1 MEKEEIDY
9 NELKGRKNPK
19 EDKDIAALSNKKK
32 PIVILEHANLELT
45 NDKRNPEIINS

>member
-19 EDKDIAALSNKKK
+19 EDKDIAFNKKLNETK
-32 PIVILEHANLELT
+32 NETYCHFRTRKLRT
-45 NDKRNPEIINS
+45 N